1 MQMSSAI
8 TQALK
13 LQNSILAKYLIRNVL
28 MIMAAVFIILDLVIF
43 GNQLVSVIKESL
55 EKGIPI
61 ADLLPLVGFKM
72 IRDVPLVLSLSLFLA
87 IILAISKSY
96 KDSEAVV
103 MNSLGIGDKHL
114 MVFIQPVVIVI
125 FIFILFLT
133 TIAVPW
139 SKQQRSMIM
148 DRSENSS
155 KFSFIKEG
163 EFQEFKDGDIV
174 FYASK
179 VKNIDGESTQDMEEI
194 FIYTLVDNQPI
205 ITLAA
210 KAQKYTD
217 INTKSVYLRLK
228 DGNRYHGF
236 PSEMNKK
243 ILNFGQYDMQII
255 DGEKRQSNNI
265 ETKTESKSTLDI
277 IFSSDAREIAE
288 WQWRLSQPISVLIL
302 SIFAILLGKTS
313 PRGGK
318 NLGVLVGVI
327 VFIIYNNALL
337 IAKSSLERGDTLPVI
352 GLWWVH
358 LLVLLIIFVFYAY
371 RHGKIGQL
379 IKKPF

>member
-1 MQMSSAI
+1 MHILSAI
-8 TQALK
+8 SQALK

-28 MIMAAVFIILDLVIF
+28 IITAAVFIVLGLVIF

-72 IRDVPLVLSLSLFLA
+72 IRDVPLILSLSLFLA

-194 FIYTLVDNQPI
+194 FIYTLADNQPI

-210 KAQKYTD
+210 QAQKYTD

-228 DGNRYHGF
+228 NGTRYHGF

-243 ILNFGQYDMQII
+243 ILNFDQYDLQII
-255 DGEKRQSNNI
+255 NGEKRQSTNI
-265 ETKTESKSTLDI
+265 ETKTESKPTLDI
-277 IFSSDAREIAE
+277 IFSSDTREIAE

-318 NLGVLVGVI
+318 NLGVLAGVI

-337 IAKSSLERGDTLPVI
+337 IAKSSLEKGDTLPII

-371 RHGKIGQL
+371 RHGKLSQL